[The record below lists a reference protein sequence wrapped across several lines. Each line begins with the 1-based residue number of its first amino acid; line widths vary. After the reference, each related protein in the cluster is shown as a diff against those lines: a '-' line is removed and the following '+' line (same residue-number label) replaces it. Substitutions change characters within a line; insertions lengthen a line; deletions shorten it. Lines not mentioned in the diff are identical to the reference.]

1 MEASS
6 RILFTRIQ
14 AKSFDGIVKIEK
26 NQSFYQHNKNMLEF
40 DSYIDSFVSRFD
52 SHSFRKILTSL
63 ECLRFVKCSAS
74 YKSKFNIQDCDDMID
89 LLDID
94 QFCRYMGDKICDKET
109 EYVEKWIHE
118 GIIVMRELNNILFF
132 FYSSKNTQLLHDT
145 VQITNFQKK
154 LEYAHLILK
163 NLNDLASKKRDC
175 MNTKK
180 DTKISIKICDIP
192 PYLINLLELY
202 TEQNKFM
209 SITISELSIFLAD
222 IVQFDFPLL
231 EKEKTS
237 LKILLGA
244 SINKKYPL
252 MTRKHLSY
260 RFFYFFSSIRSFNIF
275 ASQIHLLEETFQR
288 KVHIHSAKAPI

>member
-14 AKSFDGIVKIEK
+14 TKSFDGIVKIEK

-40 DSYIDSFVSRFD
+40 DNYIDSFVSRFD

-63 ECLRFVKCSAS
+63 ESLRFVKCSTS
-74 YKSKFNIQDCDDMID
+74 HKSKFNNQDCHDMID

-94 QFCRYMGDKICDKET
+94 QFCRYMGDQICDREI
-109 EYVEKWIHE
+109 ENVEKWIHE
-118 GIIVMRELNNILFF
+118 GIVIIRELNNILLF
-132 FYSSKNTQLLHDT
+132 FYSSKNAQLLNDT
-145 VQITNFQKK
+145 VQITNFQEK

-163 NLNDLASKKRDC
+163 NLNDIACRKREHMD
-175 MNTKK
+175 KRR

-202 TEQNKFM
+202 ADQNKFM

-237 LKILLGA
+237 LKILLEA

-275 ASQIHLLEETFQR
+275 ASQIHLLEETFQK
-288 KVHIHSAKAPI
+288 KVHIHSTKAQI

>member
-1 MEASS
+1 
-6 RILFTRIQ
+6 
-14 AKSFDGIVKIEK
+14 
-26 NQSFYQHNKNMLEF
+26 MLEF

-94 QFCRYMGDKICDKET
+94 QFCRYMDDQICDKET

-118 GIIVMRELNNILFF
+118 GIVVMKELNNILLF
-132 FYSSKNTQLLHDT
+132 FYSSKNVQLLHDT
-145 VQITNFQKK
+145 VQITNFQEK

-163 NLNDLASKKRDC
+163 NLNDIACRKREYMDKKR
-175 MNTKK
+175 
-180 DTKISIKICDIP
+180 DTKISIKINDIP

-202 TEQNKFM
+202 ADQNKFI

-222 IVQFDFPLL
+222 IVQFHFPLL

-237 LKILLGA
+237 LKILLEA
-244 SINKKYPL
+244 SVHKKYPL

-260 RFFYFFSSIRSFNIF
+260 RFFYFFSSIRSFKIF
-275 ASQIHLLEETFQR
+275 ASQIHLLEETFPK
-288 KVHIHSAKAPI
+288 KVYIHSTKAQI

>member
-6 RILFTRIQ
+6 GILFTRIQ
-14 AKSFDGIVKIEK
+14 TKSFDGIVKIEN

-40 DSYIDSFVSRFD
+40 DNYIDSFVSKFD

-63 ECLRFVKCSAS
+63 ECLRFVKHSTS
-74 YKSKFNIQDCDDMID
+74 HKMID

-94 QFCRYMGDKICDKET
+94 QFCTHMGDQINDKDVEN
-109 EYVEKWIHE
+109 VEKWIHE
-118 GIIVMRELNNILFF
+118 GIIVIRELNNILLF
-132 FYSSKNTQLLHDT
+132 FYSSKNVQLLHET
-145 VQITNFQKK
+145 IQIAKIQEK
-154 LEYAHLILK
+154 LEYTHLILK

-180 DTKISIKICDIP
+180 DKKISIKICDIP

-275 ASQIHLLEETFQR
+275 ASQIHLLEETFQT
-288 KVHIHSAKAPI
+288 KLHIHSAKAPI

>member
-1 MEASS
+1 
-6 RILFTRIQ
+6 
-14 AKSFDGIVKIEK
+14 
-26 NQSFYQHNKNMLEF
+26 MLEF
-40 DSYIDSFVSRFD
+40 DNYIDSFVSRFD

-63 ECLRFVKCSAS
+63 ECLRFVKSSAS
-74 YKSKFNIQDCDDMID
+74 YKSKFNIQDCHDMID

-94 QFCRYMGDKICDKET
+94 QFCRYMGDQICDKET

-118 GIIVMRELNNILFF
+118 GIVVMRELNNILLF
-132 FYSSKNTQLLHDT
+132 FYSSKNAQLLHDT
-145 VQITNFQKK
+145 VQITSFQEK

-163 NLNDLASKKRDC
+163 NLND
-175 MNTKK
+175 
-180 DTKISIKICDIP
+180 IP

-202 TEQNKFM
+202 ADQNKFI

-275 ASQIHLLEETFQR
+275 ASQIHLLEETFQK
-288 KVHIHSAKAPI
+288 KVYIHSTKAQI